1 MANFDPTGYLSMA
14 GFEAAKTA
22 STIGLVL
29 AAAKFLNP
37 VLTPILKQ
45 VEAQG
50 RQLMNEGLNELK
62 QEMEVY
68 AHGMQSTVQTNKNPR
83 GANIS
88 EPIDIDDIPRGGH
101 VLTPEN

>member
-1 MANFDPTGYLSMA
+1 MATFNPTGYLSMA

-29 AAAKFLNP
+29 ATAKLLNP
-37 VLTPILKQ
+37 VLTPVLKQ

-50 RQLMNEGLNELK
+50 RQLLNEGISELNRERQVK
-62 QEMEVY
+62 F
-68 AHGMQSTVQTNKNPR
+68 HGVKSVIQTDENSQR
-83 GANIS
+83 ADIS

>member
-22 STIGLVL
+22 STIGFVL
-29 AAAKFLNP
+29 AAAKLLKP
-37 VLTPILKQ
+37 VLMPALQ
-45 VEAQG
+45 QLQAQG
-50 RQLMNEGLNELK
+50 QQLMDEGLNELK

-68 AHGMQSTVQTNKNPR
+68 GHGMQSVIQTDENSQR
-83 GANIS
+83 ADVS
-88 EPIDIDDIPRGGH
+88 EPIDIDDIPHGGH

>member
-29 AAAKFLNP
+29 AAAKLLNP
-37 VLTPILKQ
+37 VLKQ

-68 AHGMQSTVQTNKNPR
+68 AHGLQSTVQTNQNPR
-83 GANIS
+83 GADVS
-88 EPIDIDDIPRGGH
+88 KFIDIDDIPHG
-101 VLTPEN
+101 

>member
-22 STIGLVL
+22 SMVGLII
-29 AAAKFLNP
+29 AGAKLLKP
-37 VLTPILKQ
+37 VLMPALKQ

-83 GANIS
+83 GANVS
-88 EPIDIDDIPRGGH
+88 EPIDVDDIPRGGH
-101 VLTPEN
+101 VFTPEN

>member
-1 MANFDPTGYLSMA
+1 MATFDPTGYLSMA

-22 STIGLVL
+22 SMIGLVITATKL
-29 AAAKFLNP
+29 LNP
-37 VLTPILKQ
+37 VLMPVLKQ

-68 AHGMQSTVQTNKNPR
+68 SNGHSTVKKNQNSR
-83 GANIS
+83 GADVS
-88 EPIDIDDIPRGGH
+88 EPIDIDDISHG
-101 VLTPEN
+101 

>member
-1 MANFDPTGYLSMA
+1 MANFDPTGYLSVA

-22 STIGLVL
+22 STIGFVL
-29 AAAKFLNP
+29 AAAKL
-37 VLTPILKQ
+37 LKPILMPALQ
-45 VEAQG
+45 QLQAQG
-50 RQLMNEGLNELK
+50 QQLMDEGLNELK

-83 GANIS
+83 GTNIS

-101 VLTPEN
+101 VVTPEN